1 MKTTVDE
8 RQVIFVIR
16 SSEDL
21 KLDVASVPQK
31 HLQMLD
37 PAYVVQSKSCF
48 MNKLMISTISCGGW
62 EVQCWG
68 TKSGEGLL
76 LGGDYL
82 QSPEAVQDIKQQW
95 GWVCSVFTVK
105 IFLYTNMGAGAGRDE
120 GISGTT
126 CRRWSC
132 LLSKGLSH
140 TDRKELP
147 GRLRWGTT
155 PERDGPNWTRRD
167 MERQQVR
174 TAGPNG
180 TKTGGVSERR
190 QGSPTWQAPPSLFK
204 RHESAGPCPS
214 GLHHLASSLY
224 NSVIFYRFSSNGIGI
239 IILFLISY
247 SQNCPFSTYFKPCH
261 NLVFH
266 DALTCAN
273 VASIHLFWN
282 TFRAPTWEKYQ
293 YGRHIKPY
301 WSLRHWDY
309 PRGSNPAI
317 YLNVL
322 GLPSFHES
330 WNEAP
335 CDLYLR

>member
-1 MKTTVDE
+1 MRVFQGPLAE
-8 RQVIFVIR
+8 
-16 SSEDL
+16 
-21 KLDVASVPQK
+21 
-31 HLQMLD
+31 
-37 PAYVVQSKSCF
+37 
-48 MNKLMISTISCGGW
+48 GGAAF
-62 EVQCWG
+62 
-68 TKSGEGLL
+68 
-76 LGGDYL
+76 
-82 QSPEAVQDIKQQW
+82 SP
-95 GWVCSVFTVK
+95 
-105 IFLYTNMGAGAGRDE
+105 RD
-120 GISGTT
+120 
-126 CRRWSC
+126 
-132 LLSKGLSH
+132 SH
-140 TDRKELP
+140 TQTGKSYQGD
-147 GRLRWGTT
+147 W
-155 PERDGPNWTRRD
+155 DGEQLQREMDQTEQEEIWRG
-167 MERQQVR
+167 QQVR